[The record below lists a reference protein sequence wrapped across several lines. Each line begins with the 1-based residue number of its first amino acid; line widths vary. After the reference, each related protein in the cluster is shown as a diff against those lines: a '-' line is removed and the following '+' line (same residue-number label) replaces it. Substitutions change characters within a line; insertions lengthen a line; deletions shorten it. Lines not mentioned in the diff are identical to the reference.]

1 MFLSLVISNCAAEK
15 HSMKQFLP
23 SNSCF
28 SGVVCL
34 QPCLLRF
41 YVVGFRTGE
50 IRPRLEVSRQGS
62 SSRSRRRSRRS
73 LHSLMNEI
81 MAALVTFCSLGP
93 DLFHPIFFYPMVL
106 TSVLGASIR
115 LVGLLLR
122 FLFLLLT
129 EKNCCLVIMLTRKV
143 FQAYI

>member
-1 MFLSLVISNCAAEK
+1 MSSKVLRRRVSYWRDPSAAR
-15 HSMKQFLP
+15 SIA
-23 SNSCF
+23 
-28 SGVVCL
+28 SGVFFQIPSTVTT
-34 QPCLLRF
+34 
-41 YVVGFRTGE
+41 VA
-50 IRPRLEVSRQGS
+50 
-62 SSRSRRRSRRS
+62 
-73 LHSLMNEI
+73 SLMNEI
-81 MAALVTFCSLGP
+81 MAALVTFCGLGP